1 MTNWKYLPLIIFVF
15 FSGAIYPTNDTNN
28 VINKLLPS
36 SEHYFGQLYY
46 FKSINSAEKASI
58 SSKQSGYSK
67 GIAMSNIY
75 LANALLEVG
84 DYKGALNS
92 LTEVE
97 ASHYFNLDVH
107 VQVETYRLKE
117 KVYNTFEMHSLA
129 EEQFQK
135 QLVNANNLE
144 NLEEKRALVFSAQK
158 SLVQVFNNMKLKDSV
173 TKYLGLQEQSLEAF
187 DESKYF
193 YTIGNTYCQIATEFI
208 ERNDLVK
215 AKEYIDKSMKLHEK
229 YNSVYLFVSLEAYG
243 YLEETA
249 GNIDLAEMYYKKAL
263 ENVLHTNN
271 QKARSYYYKVL
282 SDFYLK
288 HKPHSSNRDHY
299 DLEHHK
305 INDAI
310 GKMNNGVSLDEH
322 TIKDGQNIQ
331 KASLDS
337 FQYILITIVMLST
350 VAIVYIQQNRD
361 KHKELINIQSFEIS
375 EHKKRI
381 VKLNNDVSENK
392 LEELNTYANANSSE
406 FLTAF
411 QKLYPEVVEDLKKKN
426 VNITTST
433 LSLCA
438 LTYLNFST
446 KEMASI
452 QNVTIRAIQVRK
464 NRIRNQFDIPSDVD
478 FNIWMNQNLGSS

>member
-28 VINKLLPS
+28 VTNKLLPS

-144 NLEEKRALVFSAQK
+144 NL
-158 SLVQVFNNMKLKDSV
+158 
-173 TKYLGLQEQSLEAF
+173 GLQEQSLEAF

-288 HKPHSSNRDHY
+288 HKPRSSNGEHY
-299 DLEHHK
+299 DLQHHK

-310 GKMNNGVSLDEH
+310 VKMNNSVSLDEYI
-322 TIKDGQNIQ
+322 IKDGQNIQ

-361 KHKELINIQSFEIS
+361 KHRELINIQSFEIS

-433 LSLCA
+433 LSFCA